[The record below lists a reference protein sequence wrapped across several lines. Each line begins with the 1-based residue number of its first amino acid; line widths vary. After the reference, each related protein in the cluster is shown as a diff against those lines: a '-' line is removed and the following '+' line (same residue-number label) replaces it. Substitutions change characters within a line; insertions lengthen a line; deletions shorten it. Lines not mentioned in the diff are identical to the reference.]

1 VREELC
7 GYLIRRE
14 RLRRDW
20 SQEGLCRGICAASYL
35 SKIEQGKTRPSEEI
49 VKALFARL
57 GQPWY
62 GAAELGDAPALLESA
77 YDVLLSGDTA
87 GFRETQANIETL
99 AEKLRSSPFAMDAEL
114 LLALMKQEEQPL
126 DAALEPYLDARQLA
140 LQRLL
145 QGREQEAIRL
155 CPEAFF
161 YYWAGA
167 AAYERG
173 GSYAAAMSD
182 LQRGC
187 DLAARDGR
195 PHLMLLCRMLMGN
208 CYANLL
214 ETDGMEREY
223 TAARRLAT
231 ALGRGDD
238 VRAMDYNSAST
249 RLETGDYHSAY
260 AYFSALETPSL
271 MDLHKLAV
279 CCEKLDQRE
288 AALAAL
294 DRADAMESEWP
305 ETQDARE
312 MCALV
317 RFRLEH
323 PDYLRRSEYGSALLA
338 VFRRCREKLP
348 VGYAGFHLPWV
359 LEWYT
364 ATRRY
369 REACELLREFP
380 LKTKYI

>member
-1 VREELC
+1 MSQNIC

-20 SQEGLCRGICAASYL
+20 SQQGLCRGICAASYL
-35 SKIEQGKTRPSEEI
+35 SKIEQGKTEPSEEI

-57 GQPWY
+57 QQPWY
-62 GAAELGDAPALLESA
+62 GEEE
-77 YDVLLSGDTA
+77 LSGVRAQLDHA
-87 GFRETQANIETL
+87 YELLLGGDKDGFASARDGIE
-99 AEKLRSSPFAMDAEL
+99 AMADKLRSSPYAVDTQL
-114 LLALMKQEEQPL
+114 LLALMQREEKPL
-126 DAALEPYLDARQLA
+126 DGALEPYLDARQLA

-145 QGREQEAIRL
+145 QGREQEAVRL

-167 AAYERG
+167 ADYEKG
-173 GSYAAAMSD
+173 GSYAAAMEN

-187 DLAARDGR
+187 DLAFQDGL

-214 ETDGMEREY
+214 ETDGMDREY
-223 TAARRLAT
+223 AAARRLAS
-231 ALGRGDD
+231 ALHREDD
-238 VRAMDYNSAST
+238 VRAMEYNSAST
-249 RLETGDYHSAY
+249 RLETGDYGAAY
-260 AYFSALETPSL
+260 AYFSALEAPTL
-271 MDLHKLAV
+271 MDLHKLAI
-279 CCEKLDQRE
+279 CCEKLGRRE
-288 AALAAL
+288 EALAAL
-294 DRADAMESEWP
+294 ARADAMESEWP
-305 ETQDARE
+305 ETQDARD

-323 PDYLRRSEYGSALLA
+323 PDYLRRSEYGQALLE
-338 VFRRCREKLP
+338 VFRRCRKKLP
-348 VGYAGFHLPWV
+348 VGYAAFHLPWV

-369 REACELLREFP
+369 REAYELLREFP
-380 LKTKYI
+380 LKTKNV